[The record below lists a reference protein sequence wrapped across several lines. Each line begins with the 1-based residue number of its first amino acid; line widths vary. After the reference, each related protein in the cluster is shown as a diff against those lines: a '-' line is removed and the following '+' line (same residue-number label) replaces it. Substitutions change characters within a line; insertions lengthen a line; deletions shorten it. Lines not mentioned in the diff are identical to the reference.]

1 MLLLTY
7 ISLEMWFENQG
18 TDKVRCNVKSR
29 FKEKKTFKLQ
39 FQIMLY
45 ECNSTM

>member
-29 FKEKKTFKLQ
+29 FKEKKTL
-39 FQIMLY
+39 
-45 ECNSTM
+45 

>member
-18 TDKVRCNVKSR
+18 TDKARCNVKSR
-29 FKEKKTFKLQ
+29 FKEKKPFKLQ